1 MSLTEAAII
10 NALVLFAV
18 LEADLGPHRKVSLFR
33 ILRPLLLA
41 GAIVPIFATNPTT
54 HGDGLTLEIA
64 GITAGIL
71 GGLLATT
78 LSHVYRSPQTG
89 QAVSRAGLGYASLW
103 IVVIGLRMAFSYG
116 SQHWFRSQL
125 GNWMFTHH
133 VTSDA
138 LTDALLLMAVAM
150 TLTRTLLLAG
160 RAIRV
165 GQIAP
170 QAVCS

>member
-1 MSLTEAAII
+1 MSLTEATII

-18 LEADLGPHRKVSLFR
+18 LEADLGPHRKVNLFR

-41 GAIVPIFATNPTT
+41 GAIVPIFASNPAT
-54 HGDGLTLEIA
+54 HGDGFTLEIA
-64 GITAGIL
+64 GIAAGIL

-78 LSHVYRSPQTG
+78 LTHVYRSPQTG
-89 QAVSRAGLGYASLW
+89 RPVTRAGWGYAALW
-103 IVVIGLRMAFSYG
+103 AVVIGLRMAFSYG

-125 GNWMFTHH
+125 GNWMVTHH

-150 TLTRTLLLAG
+150 TLARTLFLAG
-160 RAIRV
+160 RSIRV
-165 GQIAP
+165 AQLAP
-170 QAVCS
+170 RAARA